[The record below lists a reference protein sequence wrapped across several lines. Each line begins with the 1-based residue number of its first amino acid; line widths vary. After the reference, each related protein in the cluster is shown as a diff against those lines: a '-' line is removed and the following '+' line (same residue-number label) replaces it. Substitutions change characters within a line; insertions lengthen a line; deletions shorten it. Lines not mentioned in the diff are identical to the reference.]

1 MGIDKSGVEFVNQ
14 LQNLCNGYQV
24 WKTDNTNKKTYKHKT
39 KTSKKTTKK

>member
-24 WKTDNTNKKTYKHKT
+24 WKTDNTNI
-39 KTSKKTTKK
+39 SKSNVGI